1 MTLPIWYIECAEDY
15 LSILRSAHEYS
26 EAELFEATRN
36 QRLAEYKLMKEKIQ
50 TDDMDMAPVSDSPAV
65 PAAAVAPPPS
75 VNLRQYDNSVM
86 YRGHLQ
92 ADRPKAGGGGTRG
105 FWENILK

>member
-1 MTLPIWYIECAEDY
+1 MSLPGWYIERAEDY

-26 EAELFEATRN
+26 QAELFEATRN
-36 QRLAEYKLMKEKIQ
+36 QRLAEYKLMREKMQ
-50 TDDMDMAPVSDSPAV
+50 TDDMDMAPVSDSPV
-65 PAAAVAPPPS
+65 PPVAVAPPPP

-86 YRGHLQ
+86 SRGHFQ
-92 ADRPKAGGGGTRG
+92 ADRPKPGVSTRG